1 MRDGGIG
8 RILVA
13 ALHQGIAD
21 VLPDRLEFYEN
32 WFHPGGLRT
41 GRIGLA
47 PITAVLS
54 FLRREGDAYSQVMTR
69 AGEYAGEWTV
79 EGLPRLRRTAVRLLP
94 RALRARAALGIGRAI
109 VHETYG
115 GSRAIVHTR
124 RGRSL
129 VDIRSS
135 IFCGVREPAPAPLCG
150 FYEAAFARVL
160 ARFDVP
166 AALEILSCRATGRD
180 GCHVAIALTPAA
192 PVRPEPAVPVA
203 RTSDPTP

>member
-32 WFHPGGLRT
+32 WFHPGGLRA

-54 FLRREGDAYSQVMTR
+54 FLRREGDAYLQVMAR

-79 EGLPRLRRTAVRLLP
+79 EGLPRMRRRAVRLLP
-94 RALRARAALGIGRAI
+94 RVLRARAALGIGRAL
-109 VHETYG
+109 VHKTYG
-115 GSRAIVHTR
+115 GSRAIVLNR
-124 RGRSL
+124 RGRVI

-135 IFCGVREPAPAPLCG
+135 IFCGVREPAPGPLCG

-166 AALEILSCRATGRD
+166 AALEILSCRATGSD

-192 PVRPEPAVPVA
+192 SGKPEPAVPAA
-203 RTSDPTP
+203 RTSDSTP

>member
-21 VLPDRLEFYEN
+21 VLPDRLEFYED
-32 WFHPGGLRT
+32 WFHPGGLRA

-54 FLRREGDAYSQVMTR
+54 FLRREGDAYAQVVAR
-69 AGEYAGEWTV
+69 AGEYAGDWTV
-79 EGLPRLRRTAVRLLP
+79 EGLPRLRRRAVRLLP

-115 GSRAIVHTR
+115 GSRAFVLVR
-124 RGRSL
+124 RRRAT

-135 IFCGVREPAPAPLCG
+135 IFCGVRAPAPAPLCG

-166 AALEILSCRATGRD
+166 AAVEILSCRGTGRD
-180 GCHVAIALTPAA
+180 GCRVAIALPPAA
-192 PVRPEPAVPVA
+192 SGARAPAIPA
-203 RTSDPTP
+203 DQTSDPTP

>member
-32 WFHPGGLRT
+32 WFHPGGLRA

-54 FLRREGDAYSQVMTR
+54 FLRREGDAYAQVMAR
-69 AGEYAGEWTV
+69 AGTYAGDWTV
-79 EGLPRLRRTAVRLLP
+79 EGLPRLRRRVVGLLP

-115 GSRAIVHTR
+115 GSRAVVLNR
-124 RGRSL
+124 RGRTV

-135 IFCGVREPAPAPLCG
+135 IFCGVREPVPVPLCG

-166 AALEILSCRATGRD
+166 ATFEILSCRATGRD
-180 GCHVAIALTPAA
+180 GCHVAVRLTSQGSGPRQPAA
-192 PVRPEPAVPVA
+192 SNEQ
-203 RTSDPTP
+203 TSDPTP